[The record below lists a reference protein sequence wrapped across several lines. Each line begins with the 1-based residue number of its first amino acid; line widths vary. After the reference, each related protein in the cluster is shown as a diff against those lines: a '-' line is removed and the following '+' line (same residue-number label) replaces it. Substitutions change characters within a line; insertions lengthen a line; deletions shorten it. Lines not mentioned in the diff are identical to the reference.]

1 MSITHMF
8 RSQLL
13 WRLYAGYVVIILSAM
28 LIVGVLVSREVA
40 NNGMEEIHHSLE
52 ARSQMLLEI
61 ARQALRDETVQAKAK
76 IKSGDD
82 NTHTPGF
89 PPSRSLQQV
98 VVELGENTDSRLT
111 VIAAEGRVI
120 ADSQE
125 SPGNMDNHGLRPE
138 IIDAR
143 KHGSATTSRFSQ
155 TLQQEMIYRALRV
168 TDKGG
173 AIGFVRVSL
182 PLRTIDKKVLQL
194 RRIVLFS
201 TGVSALAALLL
212 GFYFAK
218 RFSDPLIRMTEV
230 AEAISQGDYNRR
242 ISVEQHD
249 EVGKLAAAVNRMARS
264 SALRMEEITTDR
276 NRLAMIFAGMVEGVI
291 GVDEN
296 QKIIHVNRRA
306 ADLLELSISSCIDKP
321 IWQEVR
327 VQEINQALER
337 AIAEQGVVKSQMRR
351 SLEADDL
358 VVNIYTVALRNDAG
372 EPQGAVIVLHDISEL
387 DHLER
392 IRRDFV
398 ANASHELKTP
408 ITAIRGLA
416 ETILDDANMPPET
429 RHGFIERIHRQ
440 SLRLSSLVVDLM
452 TISRLES
459 DQSEQSFQS
468 VNLSEAVR
476 RSVSA
481 ARAACEQKQLTLT
494 VDQVDDSVVVD
505 GDIQGLCQ
513 LIDNLID
520 NAIKYTP
527 AGGLISVRL
536 MKDQATAEL
545 QVVDS
550 GVGISPQHQ
559 QRIFERFYRVD
570 KARSLDLGGTG
581 LGLSIVKN
589 IAQQHGGSVSLES
602 KSGHGS
608 TFTVKFPLSR

>member
-8 RSQLL
+8 RSHLL
-13 WRLYAGYVVIILSAM
+13 WRLYAGYVAIILSAM
-28 LIVGVLVSREVA
+28 LIVGVLVSRQVEK
-40 NNGMEEIHHSLE
+40 NGMEEIHHSLE

-61 ARQALRDETVQAKAK
+61 ARQDLQGEVVQD
-76 IKSGDD
+76 KSSDD
-82 NTHTPGF
+82 KKPSPDF
-89 PPSRSLQQV
+89 PPPRSLQQI
-98 VVELGENTDSRLT
+98 VVELGGNTDSRLT

-125 SPGNMDNHGLRPE
+125 LPSNMDNHGLRPE

-143 KHGSATTSRFSQ
+143 KLGSATTSRFSQ

-168 TDKGG
+168 AEQGQT
-173 AIGFVRVSL
+173 IGFVRVSL
-182 PLRTIDKKVLQL
+182 PLSTIDKKLVQL

-249 EVGKLAAAVNRMARS
+249 EVGKLAAAFNRMARS
-264 SALRMEEITTDR
+264 SALRMEEITADR

-291 GVDEN
+291 GIDEN

-321 IWQEVR
+321 IWEEVR

-358 VVNIYTVALRNDAG
+358 VVDIYTVALRNDAG

-429 RHGFIERIHRQ
+429 RHSFIERIHRQ

-459 DQSEQSFQS
+459 DQSEQHFQP
-468 VNLSEAVR
+468 VNLSEVVR

-481 ARAACEQKQLTLT
+481 ARAVCEQKQLTLAA
-494 VDQVDDSVVVD
+494 DQVGDKVFVD

-513 LIDNLID
+513 LIDNLLD

-527 AGGLISVRL
+527 AGGRISVRL
-536 MKDQATAEL
+536 AKDQTTAEL

-602 KSGHGS
+602 TWGQGS
-608 TFTVKFPLSR
+608 TFTVKFPLSS

>member
-1 MSITHMF
+1 MSAF
-8 RSQLL
+8 
-13 WRLYAGYVVIILSAM
+13 
-28 LIVGVLVSREVA
+28 
-40 NNGMEEIHHSLE
+40 
-52 ARSQMLLEI
+52 
-61 ARQALRDETVQAKAK
+61 
-76 IKSGDD
+76 
-82 NTHTPGF
+82 
-89 PPSRSLQQV
+89 
-98 VVELGENTDSRLT
+98 
-111 VIAAEGRVI
+111 
-120 ADSQE
+120 
-125 SPGNMDNHGLRPE
+125 
-138 IIDAR
+138 
-143 KHGSATTSRFSQ
+143 
-155 TLQQEMIYRALRV
+155 
-168 TDKGG
+168 
-173 AIGFVRVSL
+173 
-182 PLRTIDKKVLQL
+182 
-194 RRIVLFS
+194 
-201 TGVSALAALLL
+201 AALLL

-218 RFSDPLIRMTEV
+218 RFSGPLIRMTEV

-264 SALRMEEITTDR
+264 SALRMKEITTDR

-296 QKIIHVNRRA
+296 LKIIHVNRRA

-481 ARAACEQKQLTLT
+481 ARAVCEQKQLTLT
-494 VDQVDDSVVVD
+494 ADQVDDSVVVD

-513 LIDNLID
+513 LIDNLLD

-527 AGGLISVRL
+527 ADGLISVRL
-536 MKDQATAEL
+536 AKDQTNAEL

-550 GVGISPQHQ
+550 GVGISQQHQ

-608 TFTVKFPLSR
+608 TFTVKIPLSR